1 MLNSQTN
8 ILQPDTDLHLNVEKI
23 KDTPFEELPKED
35 RITLVLVLLKQLQPY
50 FSSNNLNVEPP
61 SAAQLKQP
69 GAAMHMPRGSGSQP
83 PKSGRNNKR
92 NSQLQ
97 TVASET
103 GDANGINRIL
113 NNINVQTRK
122 AD

>member
-1 MLNSQTN
+1 M
-8 ILQPDTDLHLNVEKI
+8 NVEKI

-61 SAAQLKQP
+61 SAAPLKP